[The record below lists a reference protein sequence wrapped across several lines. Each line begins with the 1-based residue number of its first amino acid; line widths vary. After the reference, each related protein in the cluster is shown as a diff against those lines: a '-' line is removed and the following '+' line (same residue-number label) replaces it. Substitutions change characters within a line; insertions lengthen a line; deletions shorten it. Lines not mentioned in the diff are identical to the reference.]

1 MAPALQCGGTEGL
14 PIAELR
20 NVRTEIVLKDGRD
33 VAFWFSFIIRS
44 VAIQRSKKGK
54 LKAAVAHQMRVSPN
68 QLFPRLRSFD
78 ETIDLGEDES
88 SRAD

>member
-1 MAPALQCGGTEGL
+1 M
-14 PIAELR
+14 
-20 NVRTEIVLKDGRD
+20 LKDERD

-44 VAIQRSKKGK
+44 VTSRRSKKGK
-54 LKAAVAHQMRVSPN
+54 LKSAAAHQMRVSPN

-78 ETIDLGEDES
+78 ENIDFRDDES